1 MASQQSKRTRDAWGA
16 KITEDPRRDAWGAS
30 PRLKRDAWGGE
41 RKPAQPALLPDC
53 TRLFKPVEKLEGQRA
68 ADAWGTSLPEKGMP
82 SREFNRAV
90 AEAQAAI
97 FAKARPSRA
106 SDQDAAGY
114 VDAMT
119 RVIREKATT
128 DAGFVE
134 ALRDCG
140 TWAHNHATTAPAPK
154 ATAPARTETRRVPL
168 GTTEVR
174 GSDGRI
180 TYVRET
186 STTSEGADR

>member
-1 MASQQSKRTRDAWGA
+1 MTTTKRTHDAWGT
-16 KITEDPRRDAWGAS
+16 KITEAPRTDAWGS
-30 PRLKRDAWGGE
+30 TPPPKRDAWGGE
-41 RKPAQPALLPDC
+41 RKPAQPAPLPDAV
-53 TRLFKPVEKLEGQRA
+53 RLFKPVEKLEGQRT
-68 ADAWGTSLPEKGMP
+68 ADAWGSSLPVKGMP
-82 SREFNRAV
+82 RKEFDRAV

-97 FAKARPSRA
+97 FAKARPNRA
-106 SDQDAAGY
+106 SNQDAASY

-128 DAGFVE
+128 DVGFVE

-140 TWAHNHATTAPAPK
+140 TWAHNIATTAATPK
-154 ATAPARTETRRVPL
+154 AAAPARTETRRVPL

-180 TYVRET
+180 MYVRET
-186 STTSEGADR
+186 STTSEGVDR